1 MKASANFEKTVNMVV
16 WKQKRSSSNNILCR
30 QMNCHSNCH
39 INYKT
44 NIRLGL
50 RGVFGGSCRKCN
62 HNLWNHHRCYATWEK
77 ANDTQVLVDRNMKEQ
92 WEEAKDVKENTAA
105 IVAASKEM
113 VSDLDQAINNAIN
126 SLAQLVERYARLS
139 LSGSFAA
146 PVSSTVRLLAL
157 EGKGVGPDQL
167 QRVNESLDHM
177 KRKLEL
183 LNNMRGNC
191 QGSEA
196 R

>member
-1 MKASANFEKTVNMVV
+1 MVV
-16 WKQKRSSSNNILCR
+16 WKQKRSSSNNLLCR
-30 QMNCHSNCH
+30 QMNCYSTCH

-44 NIRLGL
+44 NIPLRL

-62 HNLWNHHRCYATWEK
+62 HSLWNHHRRYAVWEK
-77 ANDTQVLVDRNMKEQ
+77 ANDTQVLVDQNMKKR
-92 WEEAKDVKENTAA
+92 WEEAKDGKENTTA
-105 IVAASKEM
+105 IVVAGQKA
-113 VSDLDQAINNAIN
+113 VSDLDQAINSAIN
-126 SLAQLVERYARLS
+126 NLAQLVERYARLS
-139 LSGSFAA
+139 LSGNIAA
-146 PVSSTVRLLAL
+146 PVNSTVRLLAL

-177 KRKLEL
+177 RRKLEL
-183 LNNMRGNC
+183 LNSMRGNC